1 MIGYNFNCFL
11 YNSCI
16 RWCVEMADN
25 QFLADMGNRISKLR
39 KELRMTQEQVAEA
52 MNISIQSLSCIELG
66 KKAIRPENL
75 CKLCNVLNTS
85 SDYVLM
91 GKKSTEQLEGISK
104 KIANLHDD
112 DYLIIENLVEHLN
125 KKNA

>member
-1 MIGYNFNCFL
+1 
-11 YNSCI
+11 
-16 RWCVEMADN
+16 MAEN
-25 QFLADMGNRISKLR
+25 QFLVDMGNRISKLR

-66 KKAIRPENL
+66 KKAIRPDNL
-75 CKLCNVLNTS
+75 CNLCNVLKTS

-104 KIANLHDD
+104 KIANLQDD
-112 DYLIIENLVEHLN
+112 DYLIIENLIDHLN

>member
-1 MIGYNFNCFL
+1 
-11 YNSCI
+11 
-16 RWCVEMADN
+16 
-25 QFLADMGNRISKLR
+25 MGNRISKLR

-66 KKAIRPENL
+66 KKAIRPDNL
-75 CKLCNVLNTS
+75 CNLCNVLKTS

-104 KIANLHDD
+104 KIANLQDD
-112 DYLIIENLVEHLN
+112 DYLIIENLIDHLN